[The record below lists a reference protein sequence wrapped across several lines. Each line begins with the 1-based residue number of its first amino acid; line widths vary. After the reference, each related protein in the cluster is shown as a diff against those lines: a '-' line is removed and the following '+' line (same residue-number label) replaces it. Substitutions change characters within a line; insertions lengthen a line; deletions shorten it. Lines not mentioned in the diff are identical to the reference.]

1 MVMMSQTTV
10 SGPQAEAG
18 TAPSYAGAATG
29 YAGAAIGYAGVAASM
44 RSGELGY
51 ASTLVL
57 LSQFKHLM
65 AYDGAAVDT
74 QRMLADSHY
83 AFEQLALAHT
93 SVSEP
98 LRQCAMRVF
107 AVFHA

>member
-1 MVMMSQTTV
+1 MVTISQTTV
-10 SGPQAEAG
+10 SGARP
-18 TAPSYAGAATG
+18 GAAP
-29 YAGAAIGYAGVAASM
+29 SM
-44 RSGELGY
+44 RSTELGF

-65 AYDGAAVDT
+65 TYDGAAVDT
-74 QRMLADSHY
+74 QRMLTDSHY

-93 SVSEP
+93 STSEP

>member
-1 MVMMSQTTV
+1 MGALAFIWSFVMVSMSQTSL
-10 SGPQAEAG
+10 SGLR
-18 TAPSYAGAATG
+18 AGAA
-29 YAGAAIGYAGVAASM
+29 ASYAGVAPSLHF
-44 RSGELGY
+44 SELGF

-57 LSQFKHLM
+57 LSQFQHLM
-65 AYDGAAVDT
+65 RHDGAPVDT

-93 SVSEP
+93 STSQA

>member
-1 MVMMSQTTV
+1 MVTMSQTTV
-10 SGPQAEAG
+10 SAAL
-18 TAPSYAGAATG
+18 AGAAPSR
-29 YAGAAIGYAGVAASM
+29 AGVAPSV
-44 RSGELGY
+44 RSGELGF

-65 AYDGAAVDT
+65 VCDGASVDT
-74 QRMLADSHY
+74 QRMLANSHY
-83 AFEQLALAHT
+83 ALERLASAHT
-93 SVSEP
+93 STSEP

>member
-1 MVMMSQTTV
+1 MVSMQSTAV
-10 SGPQAEAG
+10 SFPAAG
-18 TAPSYAGAATG
+18 YP
-29 YAGAAIGYAGVAASM
+29 ASAQPM
-44 RSGELGY
+44 ALGF

-65 AYDGAAVDT
+65 AHDGAQTDT
-74 QRMLADSHY
+74 QRMLSDSDY
-83 AFEQLALAHT
+83 ALQQLALAHT
-93 SVSEP
+93 STSEA

>member
-1 MVMMSQTTV
+1 MVTMSQTTGY
-10 SGPQAEAG
+10 GPR
-18 TAPSYAGAATG
+18 
-29 YAGAAIGYAGVAASM
+29 AGAAISYASNAGVAPSV
-44 RSGELGY
+44 RSSELGF

-65 AYDGAAVDT
+65 AYDGASVDT

-93 SVSEP
+93 STSEP

>member
-1 MVMMSQTTV
+1 MVTMSQTTV
-10 SGPQAEAG
+10 SGPR
-18 TAPSYAGAATG
+18 
-29 YAGAAIGYAGVAASM
+29 AGAAISHAGVAPSV
-44 RSGELGY
+44 RFGELGF

-65 AYDGAAVDT
+65 AHDGVSGGLAVDT
-74 QRMLADSHY
+74 QRMLADSTY

-93 SVSEP
+93 STSQA

-107 AVFHA
+107 ALFHA

>member
-1 MVMMSQTTV
+1 MVTMHSQTV
-10 SGPQAEAG
+10 SLPR
-18 TAPSYAGAATG
+18 AGAA
-29 YAGAAIGYAGVAASM
+29 ASAL
-44 RSGELGY
+44 SSELGF

-74 QRMLADSHY
+74 QRMLSDSHY

-93 SVSEP
+93 STTES
-98 LRQCAMRVF
+98 LRRCAMRVF
-107 AVFHA
+107 AVFHG

>member
-1 MVMMSQTTV
+1 V
-10 SGPQAEAG
+10 
-18 TAPSYAGAATG
+18 
-29 YAGAAIGYAGVAASM
+29 
-44 RSGELGY
+44 RFCELGF

-65 AYDGAAVDT
+65 AYDGTAVDT
-74 QRMLADSHY
+74 QRMLTDSHY

-93 SVSEP
+93 STSEL

-107 AVFHA
+107 AVFNA